1 MLDDCRR
8 KATPPAVLGNNG
20 TRVAVVAADF
30 IAYEI
35 AKQGIRGDQRGQQS
49 HDEFKASQ

>member
-1 MLDDCRR
+1 MLDDCWR
-8 KATPPAVLGNNG
+8 KATAPAVSGTCG

-35 AKQGIRGDQRGQQS
+35 AKQGIRGDQTGQQS
-49 HDEFKASQ
+49 HD